1 MKADYSLYR
10 VPQFKMASSTANVW
24 KPAQGVQLAPIKMA
38 KTVSTVLAAE
48 GAGVVESTVK
58 SGYRPPQARPKKEEP
73 LDFGEASFPT
83 LGGSSA
89 SKAKAVDGKT
99 SNFKDKILN
108 LIAKDQM
115 DEEERLRAPENDP
128 FKMSVSQLE
137 VEGYTIL
144 PIPQSD
150 QEKSKFVKKFIERMN
165 RFEEV
170 PLPLDTE
177 SY

>member
-1 MKADYSLYR
+1 
-10 VPQFKMASSTANVW
+10 MASSTANVW

-38 KTVSTVLAAE
+38 KTAPVAVTTE
-48 GAGVVESTVK
+48 TTVVEVK

-73 LDFGEASFPT
+73 LDFGETSFPT
-83 LGGSSA
+83 LGGPSVI
-89 SKAKAVDGKT
+89 KAKPESKGP
-99 SNFKDKILN
+99 NFKDKILN

-115 DEEERLRAPENDP
+115 DEEERLRLPENDP
-128 FKMSVSQLE
+128 FKMLPSQLAA
-137 VEGYTIL
+137 EGYAML
-144 PIPQSD
+144 QIPKTEE
-150 QEKSKFVKKFIERMN
+150 EKSKFVRKFIERMN